1 MENYKALEEIK
12 DFESLSLKATG
23 DFSLKKKANVGSKL
37 VPLGTLLS
45 MTAQE
50 NSESAELRAENER
63 VKKMVQ

>member
-23 DFSLKKKANVGSKL
+23 DFSLKKKANAGSKL
-37 VPLGTLLS
+37 PTLGSTMY

-63 VKKMVQ
+63 VKKMMQ